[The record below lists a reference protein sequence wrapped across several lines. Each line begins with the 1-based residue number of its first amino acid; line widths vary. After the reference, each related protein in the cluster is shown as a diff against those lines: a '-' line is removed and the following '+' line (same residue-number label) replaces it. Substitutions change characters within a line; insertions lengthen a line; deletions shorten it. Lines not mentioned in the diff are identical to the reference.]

1 MRLYIKLFH
10 KNVFLFI
17 RFSLMFSLK
26 VSVTLIFLVYFTIIF
41 SFFFFHF
48 SLSFSGFLNALFAC
62 FRSARCDLISV
73 TILIALCLKLSE
85 ACLQRFK
92 SFNFG
97 SRDVVQTVR
106 ARDSSRI
113 SFWRVLSTFLFRKNR
128 NAKTEKNERV
138 ISCVPIIDLGAAF
151 SFFRVL
157 SLGFSREA
165 RRRTFKTINRWQV
178 GAKYSSRR

>member
-1 MRLYIKLFH
+1 MFFFSH
-10 KNVFLFI
+10 SFFVNVFTQ
-17 RFSLMFSLK
+17 
-26 VSVTLIFLVYFTIIF
+26 SVRNFDF
-41 SFFFFHF
+41 SFFFSCFLHNSFFSFTFHYFFFRGF
-48 SLSFSGFLNALFAC
+48 SNALFAC

-73 TILIALCLKLSE
+73 TILIVGCLKLSD

-92 SFNFG
+92 SSNFG

-151 SFFRVL
+151 FVSF

-178 GAKYSSRR
+178 GAK

>member
-1 MRLYIKLFH
+1 MR
-10 KNVFLFI
+10 
-17 RFSLMFSLK
+17 
-26 VSVTLIFLVYFTIIF
+26 LVYFTILKL
-41 SFFFFHF
+41 FFPFTFHYF
-48 SLSFSGFLNALFAC
+48 FSGFLTRFVCVC
-62 FRSARCDLISV
+62 FRSARCDLISI
-73 TILIALCLKLSE
+73 TILIVGCLKLSD

-92 SFNFG
+92 SFPL

-128 NAKTEKNERV
+128 NAKTEKHERV

-151 SFFRVL
+151 SSFVSF